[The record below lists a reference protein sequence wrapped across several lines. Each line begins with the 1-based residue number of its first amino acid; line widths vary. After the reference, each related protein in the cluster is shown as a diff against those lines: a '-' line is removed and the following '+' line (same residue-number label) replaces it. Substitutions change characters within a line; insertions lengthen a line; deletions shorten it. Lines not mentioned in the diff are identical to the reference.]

1 MTEQEKIKQQMAQ
14 IQQDDTNLDYGK
26 WSFEQRR
33 ANLPNDHSLW
43 QQVRDRTLARQQ
55 SDNAETR
62 RKYLAKLDDEKK
74 ARQAETDA
82 QTDLELAPEKRR
94 LQNEWLA
101 NNPTQT
107 AADFE
112 KKAWHL
118 LKENLIEQRNA
129 DSLSAEIQRQKAS
142 GGYSL

>member
-1 MTEQEKIKQQMAQ
+1 MSDLVLKQSISQAEQDAI
-14 IQQDDTNLDYGK
+14 TLDFTK
-26 WSFEQRR
+26 WSAQRIK
-33 ANLPNDHSLW
+33 AKLPNDHNLW
-43 QQVRDRTLARQQ
+43 QIERDRTLEHQQ
-55 SDNAETR
+55 SENAEIR
-62 RKYLAKLDDEKK
+62 RKYLAKIDRDRNAKKAEAEADAEIELQSEKK
-74 ARQAETDA
+74 
-82 QTDLELAPEKRR
+82 R

-129 DSLSAEIQRQKAS
+129 DTLDAEIQRQKQS
-142 GGYSL
+142 GRYSF

>member
-26 WSFEQRR
+26 WSFERRR
-33 ANLPNDHSLW
+33 AGLPTNHELW
-43 QQVRDRTLARQQ
+43 TDARDQTLARQKAE
-55 SDNAETR
+55 NAETR
-62 RKYLAKLDDEKK
+62 RNYLAKLDDEKK

-94 LQNEWLA
+94 LQNEWLV

-129 DSLSAEIQRQKAS
+129 DSLNAEIQRQKAS
-142 GGYSL
+142 GIYSL

>member
-1 MTEQEKIKQQMAQ
+1 MTDSELKQSIAQSEQDNI
-14 IQQDDTNLDYGK
+14 TLDFTK
-26 WSFEQRR
+26 WSAQRIQ
-33 ANLPNDHSLW
+33 AKLPNDHDLW

-62 RKYLAKLDDEKK
+62 RKYLAKIDGDRK
-74 ARQAETDA
+74 AKQAETDA
-82 QTDLELAPEKRR
+82 QIELSLAPEKKR

-118 LKENLIEQRNA
+118 LKENLIEQRKTEAIN
-129 DSLSAEIQRQKAS
+129 AEIQSQSATGR
-142 GGYSL
+142 YSF